1 MVGGIKLTHGFQVA
15 VDDLHLR
22 EEDETL
28 EDGVGEPL
36 DETVGEALVVVDLDQ
51 LVQIHP
57 AQKKMEK
64 KITLEFVEYVHDYSQ
79 H

>member
-1 MVGGIKLTHGFQVA
+1 M
-15 VDDLHLR
+15 DDLHLR

-36 DETVGEALVVVDLDQ
+36 DETVGEALVIVDLDQ

-57 AQKKMEK
+57 AQKK
-64 KITLEFVEYVHDYSQ
+64 ITLEFVEFVHDYSP